1 MLLFS
6 LFFKLLPATRGQLR
20 YSGFAS
26 SESHDFN
33 YIIQSMPV
41 SNDFQEFLVLTWHF
55 TASCL
60 ETVGS
65 HQKYD
70 TFNELY
76 KCCSVA
82 LVTFK
87 QSRATRFQS
96 FIQTLSKLASNIM
109 INRKQTLES
118 GKSAS
123 ISINAALLLCLER
136 YDKFDSAEN
145 DF

>member
-1 MLLFS
+1 M
-6 LFFKLLPATRGQLR
+6 A
-20 YSGFAS
+20 
-26 SESHDFN
+26 
-33 YIIQSMPV
+33 V
-41 SNDFQEFLVLTWHF
+41 SNDFLEFLVLTWHF
-55 TASCL
+55 IASCQ

-76 KCCSVA
+76 KCRSVA

-96 FIQTLSKLASNIM
+96 FIQKLSKLASNIM

-123 ISINAALLLCLER
+123 ISINTALLLCLER